1 MDLSGPPD
9 DLLPED
15 AEMGLVAATA
25 QQLNRHWQVLW
36 DLRELGTTVYRDTVE
51 ALQAVARHYD
61 AGNIGGALTVLIPP
75 GRAEEVRSALRP
87 LSVTPVEM
95 LPKQVPR
102 QEVELDAFDWDTVF
116 SHPMIDRAVQMGS
129 VSPDLIVRALA
140 GEEVEWNPVA
150 QDLAKQAWL
159 GELAEEDPYQAATVT
174 QRIIALDRS
183 LRAATTHSVLT
194 QLTLHAEGGRV
205 HLIPYHGGGLHE
217 ALGAGDQAVLLRPAR
232 VNRRYWATFDAAIAK
247 LEALLNKRGVKERE
261 IEAVLEEN
269 PLFLNSLGF
278 ERIYHQVILPRNGA
292 SDLKPDVVAEPAD
305 SEWAE
310 ILDLK
315 LPTTSVL
322 VGPPNR
328 AAMSAA
334 LTEAAAQL
342 REYAAFFDDRAAARS
357 VEQNLGIKCY
367 RPKLTV
373 IIGRDPTR
381 FTEEERRRA
390 LTAHPDLRVV
400 TYDDLVTAART
411 RLLL

>member
-1 MDLSGPPD
+1 
-9 DLLPED
+9 
-15 AEMGLVAATA
+15 
-25 QQLNRHWQVLW
+25 
-36 DLRELGTTVYRDTVE
+36 VYRDTVE

-159 GELAEEDPYQAATVT
+159 GELAEEDPYQAAT
-174 QRIIALDRS
+174 IALDRS

-334 LTEAAAQL
+334 LTEDQMLPPEAHRDHRARPDPLHRGGAAPSAHSPSRPPCGDIRRPSHGGPNAATSVTRPPRGSNRRASSYDYRYGRQAVAR
-342 REYAAFFDDRAAARS
+342 REPPAAARLS
-357 VEQNLGIKCY
+357 RWRIVS
-367 RPKLTV
+367 RHTP
-373 IIGRDPTR
+373 P
-381 FTEEERRRA
+381 
-390 LTAHPDLRVV
+390 
-400 TYDDLVTAART
+400 
-411 RLLL
+411 